1 MSKKKEHTKKAAVTL
16 SSSAHVLTAS
26 DCGLT
31 QLSED
36 QFVAPESFSLV
47 VRGLLMNWRQ
57 GTVACKGR
65 AQVSGSNK
73 KPWKQKG
80 TGKARAGARTSPLWR
95 GGGIIFGPQKRT
107 RTLSVTKKTRKGVFK
122 SVLFDAF
129 NRGTI
134 VQLDWAAQ
142 GTSPKTKAAFE
153 ALKSINAHTASV
165 NVFVDAHDVLTIAS
179 FANIPLVRLVLYDA
193 ANVYELAD
201 AAFWIVLK
209 KDKELFQEMVARWN

>member
-1 MSKKKEHTKKAAVTL
+1 MSNKKEHTKKVAVTL
-16 SSSAHVLTAS
+16 SPSAHVLTAS
-26 DCGLT
+26 DCGLV
-31 QLSED
+31 QLPTDE
-36 QFVAPESFSLV
+36 FVAPESFSLV

-65 AQVSGSNK
+65 ADVSGSNK

-80 TGKARAGARTSPLWR
+80 TGKARAGCRTSPLWR

-107 RTLSVTKKTRKGVFK
+107 RTLSVTKKTRRGVFK

-129 NRGTI
+129 NRGI
-134 VQLDWAAQ
+134 IIQLDWALE
-142 GTSPKTKAAFE
+142 GTSPKTKVAFD
-153 ALKSINAHTASV
+153 ALKSVNLHTVSV
-165 NVFVDAHDVLTIAS
+165 NVFVDAHDALTIAS
-179 FANIPLVRLVLYDA
+179 FANIPSVRLVLYDA

-201 AAFWIVLK
+201 SAYWIVLK